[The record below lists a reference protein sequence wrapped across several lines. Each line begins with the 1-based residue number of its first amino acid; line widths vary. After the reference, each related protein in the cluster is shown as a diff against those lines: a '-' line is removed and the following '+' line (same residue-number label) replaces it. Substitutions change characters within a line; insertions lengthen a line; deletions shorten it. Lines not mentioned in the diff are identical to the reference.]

1 MAHKL
6 ILLLLVAC
14 ATVMV
19 ANSISLSSNKGL
31 KQRSRP
37 RRPRFIPRKRHTNN
51 KFCKNCKHYV
61 FKSDPARSFRLR
73 SSIEATQDSKCYINT
88 EKVKVGAYGASYS
101 LPPFKDC
108 RKDPEHEHTGLCE
121 HIGFGFIGAPSGA
134 IVKPADPP
142 SNHPSNPPSNVTK
155 RTDEGDRRRR
165 RLLQRQASWKSCKE
179 AEQKALEKGV
189 GSLSGI
195 VQSTD
200 DGKFH
205 LQLQCTENKEEVR
218 ICWRVCEGDKCGKNV
233 AQNPVDCSDGGRR
246 RRLLGRGAWTGC

>member
-1 MAHKL
+1 MLYK
-6 ILLLLVAC
+6 
-14 ATVMV
+14 
-19 ANSISLSSNKGL
+19 SI
-31 KQRSRP
+31 Q
-37 RRPRFIPRKRHTNN
+37 T
-51 KFCKNCKHYV
+51 
-61 FKSDPARSFRLR
+61 
-73 SSIEATQDSKCYINT
+73 TQPSKCYINIK
-88 EKVKVGAYGASYS
+88 KVKVGYYGASYS
-101 LPPFKDC
+101 LPQDC
-108 RKDPEHEHTGLCE
+108 SKNPEHEHTGLCE

-142 SNHPSNPPSNVTK
+142 SNHPSNPPSNPPSNRTN

-205 LQLQCTENKEEVR
+205 LQLQCTENNEEVR
-218 ICWRVCEGDKCGKNV
+218 ICWRVCEGEECGKNV
-233 AQNPVDCSDGGRR
+233 AQTPADCSNGGRR
-246 RRLLGRGAWTGC
+246 RKLLARGGFNPC